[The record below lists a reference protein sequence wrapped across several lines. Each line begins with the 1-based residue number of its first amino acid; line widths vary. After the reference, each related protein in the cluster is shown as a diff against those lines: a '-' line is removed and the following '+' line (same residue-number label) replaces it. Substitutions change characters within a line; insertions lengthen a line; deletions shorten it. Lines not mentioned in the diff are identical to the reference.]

1 MAASSSI
8 EALIRSYSPAPLL
21 PPSNVRST
29 PESFCWICKVEIIV
43 VDRSYKENVLQLYVT
58 YKVIH
63 GNCFNR
69 MKGLHSNA
77 HNFRVV
83 SVVIFIS
90 DSWNNQKKTSFHY
103 LICAWCFLVI
113 AWVMS
118 LKMYEHTRCTKR
130 KTEREGLGSIVS
142 VLDI

>member
-1 MAASSSI
+1 VP
-8 EALIRSYSPAPLL
+8 RL
-21 PPSNVRST
+21 PPSNVWST
-29 PESFCWICKVEIIV
+29 PESFCWICKVETIV
-43 VDRSYKENVLQLYVT
+43 VDRSYTENVSQLYVT

-90 DSWNNQKKTSFHY
+90 DSWNKQKNITSLLNLCMMLPNDSMSAESKNVWAHQMHKRENKETRVMGALCLYWIFRNENLY
-103 LICAWCFLVI
+103 L
-113 AWVMS
+113 S
-118 LKMYEHTRCTKR
+118 
-130 KTEREGLGSIVS
+130 
-142 VLDI
+142 